1 MSQIDD
7 FLSGRRPQDEETSGS
22 SIDAFLSGGQPQ
34 KKKRERRES
43 QATAGDYARAIESGL
58 AEGIV
63 NLTGGVGTFIQD
75 PAANTLSG
83 VIGASHLADRGI
95 TWLLNKAGVDA
106 EVNPTLQDHARM
118 ASRFAAE
125 SRDAQAN
132 DPTNLPAR
140 AGRYLQED
148 SERAAREIKARDEAT
163 NPELIAQQQNMGQA
177 EGFMDNLAAIKDNP
191 LAFTRM
197 LSRSAPDM
205 ALGVGVGATLHRA
218 GAGLGTVSTAGTL
231 AEAGSSAMQGRQGVY
246 QAVMDLPMDALMQS
260 PRYQEVLKEAGGDRA
275 KARQILANEL
285 ADQVP
290 LLTGA
295 GTAMGTVLTNRLFG
309 GDSTAKTI
317 VGAERM
323 TAKEFGKRTLQD
335 TVEEGVQGV
344 PEDTVQ
350 YGATVQADP
359 NQEYD
364 PGGSLAQNLAAG
376 LAMGAGG
383 HGYGYVRD
391 NMGRLRRSNP
401 AAPAPDEGGSTP
413 AFDGARP
420 TFPPAPAVAA
430 PAAPAPT
437 PAAASPAA
445 TPAADPTARLAE
457 LEILSEQRDLT
468 PAERQETIDLLTAL
482 QDEQDAPQGSEVVAP
497 QAPAVEAPEATGGD
511 GAAAAGVPAEPSAP
525 NVEAAGLEP
534 EREAAKRTNFWT
546 WIGTKGYKPADVKVG
561 TPLHAELKA
570 EFDAL
575 RNGQPLPSKAQP
587 AAPSVD
593 PVAAVTEW
601 RERFPA
607 KPPSGMSEE
616 QLHQFAGERSNAEA
630 QLVQQLEPQ
639 ANGLVLPTATGFG
652 GITQDPSE
660 AGKWRITRFDAAMEP
675 VGHEVYNSAREA
687 IENLLPRFQAPQAKQ
702 AEPILPP
709 MQPQPSVDLQNR
721 DRSRAASLVQM
732 SDIARNPDYMR
743 LGPSRTPDSGAPMV
757 FAVGDQLE
765 AIAPENFGRQ
775 DVAVMSDG
783 QRVPFRYAVVDAT
796 KVNPSNFAD
805 GRQNP
810 EFSSTTPGTIKALN
824 NGRTAGVRAA
834 HEMGTAGEYV
844 AGMQA
849 DEAMHG
855 IPADVIARTP
865 NPMLVRVYSDAANTA
880 NMAAKSQ
887 GQGLG
892 MSPAE
897 LARQDAPLMDSSVL
911 GVYEPGEITSAANR
925 DFVRAFIGKLQ
936 AAGQDVAGM
945 MTGDGQLSQD
955 GRKRIQAALM
965 QAAYGDS
972 DIVEEMFDATDTD
985 LKAIGE
991 ALKTMAG
998 QWANMRDSAK
1008 LGAINPQTD
1017 ITQNLIQ
1024 AIGLIRKARR
1034 DGTMLYDLVNQP
1046 DLMTGETPD
1055 ATTVG
1060 VLRMF
1065 YSGQYMTRAVGKD
1078 KLTKSLSD
1086 YVTAAMATSADPGMF
1101 GDVVTAGEILATIN
1115 PITEGQSDAE
1125 AQPEE
1130 GRGQPAGSGDPGVGA
1145 GEARTAVGRQRAGES
1160 GPGAT
1165 ADRGRESGQDAAPEA
1180 QQQVDQGDPRAE
1192 EGDGAAAARAR
1203 AGQQEGADGRAAA
1216 AEGRAG
1222 AADGQAVKAKKPKN
1236 AANPKS
1242 EPDALPADQVQQ
1254 LERDFRAFPTQIL
1267 NNLLER
1273 GEAAK
1278 LYKAAGVKGASA
1290 FGDLAMDDK
1299 AAAYVKFVQQ
1309 GGKPVENLPK
1319 DYNAWVKSEER
1330 AAEVRRLQSDRVVR
1344 QENGKPFKSKT
1355 SAQQYQERYDLTGT
1369 HEVVAVDGGF
1379 ELRQLSPAAQ
1389 AELKRKAE
1397 GRESYTEAQ
1406 AAVAEEMGIGQTP
1419 DGEWDATDE
1428 QFDEME
1434 RRVQARMRG
1443 EPAEP
1448 KPEQPKQGKAD
1459 PAPAPEPEQVP
1470 AEASRPA
1477 GAGAGDVQ
1485 ADPLKKAV
1493 DSAYRVAN
1501 GYFGRDF
1508 VSRSIQNDWQ
1518 RLLDAA
1524 GKKDVQA
1531 LSDLESKY
1539 RKDEELDGL
1548 GVGTSGAGPGKVK
1561 QARRGAAPIP
1571 RFAREIRQAIV
1582 AELSKNPPN
1591 PNTSAEPVQET
1602 TKTAQQAEAAAKP
1615 AAPAPSPAPAETKA
1629 DARDALTAQENDDV
1643 PGSDVRV
1650 ERDRQEPAPMASRGR
1665 PGAMTEAA
1673 VRQVADTIKARWTQ
1687 APDVVVVQNM
1697 QDMRVP
1703 EAARLEDARQR
1714 AAGATGVPRG
1724 FYHRGTVYL
1733 VADGLKSVTDAA
1745 EALFHEALGHYGLRA
1760 VFGGHGLNAILD
1772 QIAMARPDLM
1782 KPKAKQYGK
1791 DLKVLKQRREV
1802 AEEVLAELS
1811 QVRPDIGFVKRAIA
1825 AIRTWLRQNVPYFKD
1840 LALTDAE
1847 IINSFILPARNW
1859 VERGER
1865 ADGSAPDIRFSRS
1878 TDPSVSGLPD
1888 TIEVDGAQRPT
1899 RNSAGQPIHPTE
1911 EGIRNFWRWF
1921 GSSRVA
1927 DEQGRPLVVYHGTVA
1942 DFDAF
1947 DNAKTGANDRGLW
1960 GRGHYF
1966 SASVDNANS
1975 YALRQGDGAR
1985 LIPSYV
1991 SIKNPLILKTGSDL
2005 VTRLP
2010 DGTNTRDL
2018 IGPNLDGAK
2027 IKQLALDGGH
2037 DGVIQ
2042 IRPNGLIG
2050 DLVAYSPE
2058 QIKSAINRGT
2068 FDAGS
2073 PDIRYSVDAGNAIT
2087 DTASYEPASPEH
2099 QRLADTL
2106 AGRLYR
2112 AYGRAIVL
2120 DAVAPG
2126 SGAVGGRG
2134 RELAAVS
2141 TVARRLFGHEVV
2153 FVRFKGKPLFNGA
2166 MSTAIPDV
2174 LFINA
2179 DATKP
2184 MMAVLGHELLHHL
2197 KRTNDGIYNT
2207 LNDRLNRLKKN
2218 ERDYLHRLEVLYG
2231 RQGAKA
2237 PANWDEE
2244 LNADIVGDFFMDPE
2258 FWADMAKGQPG
2269 LFRRVANAIIKF
2281 LDDVAA
2287 KIADIRPFGTDQY
2300 LTDIAAARAAVADAM
2315 RQFSGAQVGAM
2326 TSQSEGINLS
2336 VSGLPE
2342 TITVDGKQR
2351 PTRNSEGQLIHPTE
2365 EGIRNFWRWFGS
2377 SRVVDEQG
2385 RPLVSRS
2392 SLVAARKSAMLEGR
2406 MDGGSSNTTGNRG
2419 TFDPENPDIRFSRST
2434 LGNTPPTPPQNP
2446 SAWQKLKAKALELT
2460 SQDAIESLIYEYQEK
2475 NIDLKRL
2482 RDHIK
2487 ELGGTITDLNDAY
2500 LGEELYH
2507 KRLAKRTQ
2515 DFLSEELKPLLADMR
2530 ARGVDMPTLERYL
2543 HARHAPEANRVLAER
2558 NPNAQMI
2565 EAGKA
2570 KAQAEVKA
2578 LEVQLQRARAHGTAT
2593 KAIEQALE
2601 QAMAERDRWTGAQAF
2616 KGTDAER
2623 LSLSGMSDAEAAA
2636 FMGGLPAGQKVH
2648 LEALAAR
2655 VDAMQAKTLEA
2666 LEKYGL
2672 MDKATL
2678 DAWRSTYQFYV
2689 PLHRDEAHPDA
2700 VSHPIG
2706 QGFSTKGD
2714 ASKRRTGS
2722 NEKVTNIL
2730 AHIAM
2735 QREAALTRGEKN
2747 RVAKKLYLMA
2757 AQNPDPET
2765 WSVDKPP
2772 MMKTV
2777 DRETGFV
2784 RTTVDPT
2791 YRNKPN
2797 VVMVRIGG
2805 KDHAITFNERNPK
2818 AVRMAQSIKGAD
2830 VGDLNA
2836 FESIMGKATRWLS
2849 SVNTQ
2854 YNPIFGII
2862 NFARD
2867 VQAAI
2872 LQLSTTPLKG
2882 QERAVAAYVPAAL
2895 KGIYA
2900 EVRSRRKGQPRGT
2913 GQWAKLWEDMQDE
2926 GGTTG
2931 YRELF
2936 ITPDERV
2943 QALTK
2948 ELNALERGKASEA
2961 AHAVVDWLSD
2971 YNETMENAVRLAAYK
2986 VALDQGMSKERA
2998 ASLAKNLTVNFNR
3011 RGRQT
3016 ARLGA
3021 YYAFLNAAIQGTTR
3035 MVETLRGPL
3044 GRKIMLGGVV
3054 LGAVNALIGMAMM
3067 GGDDDEEDN
3076 WEKIPDFVKERSL
3089 IVPLGREDYL
3099 AIPMPLGYH
3108 VFPNLGRKAV
3118 EMMMHDDPT
3127 KGVGSHIAEMLRI
3140 TLDAFNPLG
3149 GSENLAQMVTPTPF
3163 DPAVALMMNRDWTG
3177 KPIYREDNSNLDP
3190 TPGHQR
3196 TKDTAS
3202 AFSKAVSEALNK
3214 ITGGTDYQ
3222 PGAVSVTPDQID
3234 YVIGQITGG
3243 LGREILKLENTITA
3257 PLTGDELP
3265 AYKIP
3270 LVGRLYGNTRGPAN
3284 NAELFYE
3291 HVRELNQIENE
3302 IRGRARDGGDVAGY
3316 MAEEPL
3322 SALVG
3327 MGNAA
3332 ENQIRKLRQYRAE
3345 VVRRAEPGYQDEVKR
3360 INEQMGEVMK
3370 MLNQEVRRAKM
3381 EAADAP

>member
-1 MSQIDD
+1 MP
-7 FLSGRRPQDEETSGS
+7 FVFQDEPTS
-22 SIDAFLSGGQPQ
+22 SGGRFVFEDELDPQ
-34 KKKRERRES
+34 KKKK
-43 QATAGDYARAIESGL
+43 
-58 AEGIV
+58 
-63 NLTGGVGTFIQD
+63 
-75 PAANTLSG
+75 
-83 VIGASHLADRGI
+83 RGI
-95 TWLLNKAGVDA
+95 TDVLSDAGTAVWEGAKSTARMVGAAGNTFGGDLADVEDYALRQQLAQEKRPEAVKALTAEIERRKQANPQGGVLDAIRDVGGAMIDNPEGAAQFVIEQAPNSAVALGAGWAGAKLGAAGGAMLGPVGAVVGGIGGFLGGMFLGNTLLETGGKAIDKAEGGFTEAERGEAIREGAVKGGVITTVDAATLGAGNVLSKSLGRAAINAGARAEAQVLADAGVDI
-106 EVNPTLQDHARM
+106 T
-118 ASRFAAE
+118 S
-125 SRDAQAN
+125 
-132 DPTNLPAR
+132 
-140 AGRYLQED
+140 
-148 SERAAREIKARDEAT
+148 RAAIETALAKNPALREAAKSAGEAAAKAASTIGSKAAMAGTGLTMET
-163 NPELIAQQQNMGQA
+163 VG
-177 EGFMDNLAAIKDNP
+177 EGTGEYLGELAATGKADVYD
-191 LAFTRM
+191 AVMEAAAGF
-197 LSRSAPDM
+197 SQSAPEVAWNMRQASGNDLN
-205 ALGVGVGATLHRA
+205 ARNIQRQV
-218 GAGLGTVSTAGTL
+218 AGLT
-231 AEAGSSAMQGRQGVY
+231 
-246 QAVMDLPMDALMQS
+246 
-260 PRYQEVLKEAGGDRA
+260 
-275 KARQILANEL
+275 
-285 ADQVP
+285 
-290 LLTGA
+290 
-295 GTAMGTVLTNRLFG
+295 
-309 GDSTAKTI
+309 
-317 VGAERM
+317 
-323 TAKEFGKRTLQD
+323 
-335 TVEEGVQGV
+335 
-344 PEDTVQ
+344 
-350 YGATVQADP
+350 
-359 NQEYD
+359 
-364 PGGSLAQNLAAG
+364 
-376 LAMGAGG
+376 
-383 HGYGYVRD
+383 
-391 NMGRLRRSNP
+391 P
-401 AAPAPDEGGSTP
+401 AAPS
-413 AFDGARP
+413 
-420 TFPPAPAVAA
+420 PAPAAA
-430 PAAPAPT
+430 PAATAPA

-457 LEILSEQRDLT
+457 LEILAEQRDLT
-468 PAERQETIDLLTAL
+468 PVEQKEAADLLTAMS
-482 QDEQDAPQGSEVVAP
+482 DEQADVPLTDEGKTPAADATLMNEGATPAAEVVPEPVVGPQGGTAQELSPASVAL
-497 QAPAVEAPEATGGD
+497 QAAQIRRREAPGTADPRIDTV
-511 GAAAAGVPAEPSAP
+511 AAQETYLQGIARENPEQARAIAAAFRANPEQFGEAAGVSPEMVGRYASIIERRLALSTQPAQPEPVSQPAQP
-525 NVEAAGLEP
+525 GTTGEGAGVSRP
-534 EREAAKRTNFWT
+534 TQVASDFWSFAKS
-546 WIGTKGYKPADVKVG
+546 KGYKPGDIKVG
-561 TPLHAELKA
+561 TPEHAALKA
-570 EFDAL
+570 EYDAL
-575 RNGQPLPSKAQP
+575 RQGQTAERPPVEPLNNLPDP
-587 AAPSVD
+587 A
-593 PVAAVTEW
+593 
-601 RERFPA
+601 
-607 KPPSGMSEE
+607 
-616 QLHQFAGERSNAEA
+616 
-630 QLVQQLEPQ
+630 
-639 ANGLVLPTATGFG
+639 
-652 GITQDPSE
+652 
-660 AGKWRITRFDAAMEP
+660 
-675 VGHEVYNSAREA
+675 
-687 IENLLPRFQAPQAKQ
+687 
-702 AEPILPP
+702 
-709 MQPQPSVDLQNR
+709 LQNR
-721 DRSRAASLVQM
+721 DRSRAASVVQM

-757 FAVGDQLE
+757 FAVGDDVSRIP
-765 AIAPENFGRQ
+765 AENFGRQ

-783 QRVPFRYAVVDAT
+783 QRVPFRYAVVDASQ
-796 KVNPSNFAD
+796 VNPSHFAD

-810 EFSSTTPGTIKALN
+810 EFASTVAGTIKALN

-834 HEMGTAGEYV
+834 YELGTAGQY
-844 AGMQA
+844 AQDLAA
-849 DEAMHG
+849 DEALHG
-855 IPADVIARTP
+855 VPAEVIARTP
-865 NPMLVRVYSDAANTA
+865 NPMLVRVYSERDNTA
-880 NMAAKSQ
+880 DMAAKSQ
-887 GQGLG
+887 SQALGL
-892 MSPAE
+892 SPAE
-897 LARQDAPLMDSSVL
+897 LARQDAPLLDTTVL
-911 GVYEPGEITSAANR
+911 SVYEPGEITSAANR

-972 DIVEEMFDATDTD
+972 DIVEEMFDSTDTD
-985 LKAIGE
+985 IKAIGE
-991 ALKTMAG
+991 ALKTVAG

-1086 YVTAAMATSADPGMF
+1086 YVNAAMATSADPGMF
-1101 GDVVTAGEILATIN
+1101 GDAVTAGEILATIN

-1160 GPGAT
+1160 GAGVA
-1165 ADRGRESGQDAAPEA
+1165 ADRGSEPGQDAAPEA
-1180 QQQVDQGDPRAE
+1180 RQQVGQGDPRAE
-1192 EGDGAAAARAR
+1192 EGDGAAAARAG

-1222 AADGQAVKAKKPKN
+1222 AADSQAVKAKKPKK
-1236 AANPKS
+1236 AAKPKS

-1254 LERDFRAFPTQIL
+1254 LERDFRTFPTQIL

-1344 QENGKPFKSKT
+1344 QENGKPFKTKT
-1355 SAQQYQERYDLTGT
+1355 SAQQFQERYDLTGT
-1369 HEVVAVDGGF
+1369 HEVKEVEGGF

-1406 AAVAEEMGIGQTP
+1406 AAVAAEMGIGQTP
-1419 DGEWDATDE
+1419 DGEWDVTDE
-1428 QFDEME
+1428 QFDELE
-1434 RRVQARMRG
+1434 RRTQARMRG
-1443 EPAEP
+1443 ETVEPVLTAPTREDVLAQQQRAETAEQRDAREQIRRESEAGAGMFALEMQDGRQDNTGDLFRQAAQEQPSGQQPAEQQSAAEDAP
-1448 KPEQPKQGKAD
+1448 KPEVGERLEGWIKARETEQG
-1459 PAPAPEPEQVP
+1459 VT
-1470 AEASRPA
+1470 
-1477 GAGAGDVQ
+1477 
-1485 ADPLKKAV
+1485 L
-1493 DSAYRVAN
+1493 
-1501 GYFGRDF
+1501 F
-1508 VSRSIQNDWQ
+1508 SRSPEFDAEVDRAIDAGLRDDKQALRQQIDVGIRTPEVLRMLGVEDKPVYTNRNLIAKMHLEHGVPKEQLRDLAGLLENPALVFESDTQ
-1518 RLLDAA
+1518 PGRLLLVTEAVVNGSPVVVAVEPNGSSGRLEVVYLPSMYPRNDAQWKFPQWIRA
-1524 GKKDVQA
+1524 GKLKYADKSRSRLLATTAGLELPGVVQRSVGFTPA
-1531 LSDLESKY
+1531 KYMTESD
-1539 RKDEELDGL
+1539 RPQAGL
-1548 GVGTSGAGPGKVK
+1548 
-1561 QARRGAAPIP
+1561 
-1571 RFAREIRQAIV
+1571 
-1582 AELSKNPPN
+1582 
-1591 PNTSAEPVQET
+1591 
-1602 TKTAQQAEAAAKP
+1602 
-1615 AAPAPSPAPAETKA
+1615 
-1629 DARDALTAQENDDV
+1629 
-1643 PGSDVRV
+1643 
-1650 ERDRQEPAPMASRGR
+1650 SRGR
-1665 PGAMTEAA
+1665 AGGMTESA
-1673 VRQVADTIKARWTQ
+1673 VRQVADTITSRWTQ
-1687 APDVVVVQNM
+1687 APTVVVVPNM

-1703 EAARLEDARQR
+1703 EAARQEDARQR

-1724 FYHRGTVYL
+1724 FYHRGAVYL
-1733 VADGLKSVTDAA
+1733 VADGLGSVRDVA
-1745 EALFHEALGHYGLRA
+1745 ETLFHEALGHYGLRA
-1760 VFGGHGLNAILD
+1760 VFGSALDGILD
-1772 QIAMARPDLM
+1772 QIAVARPDLM
-1782 KPKAKQYGK
+1782 RPKAKEYGK

-1802 AEEVLAELS
+1802 AEEVLAEMAQTKPEL
-1811 QVRPDIGFVKRAIA
+1811 GFVKRAIA
-1825 AIRTWLRQNVPYFKD
+1825 AIRTWLRQNVPAFKD

-1847 IINSFILPARNW
+1847 IINNFILPARGW

-1865 ADGSAPDIRFSRS
+1865 AMRPGSQIALSRS
-1878 TDPSVSGLPD
+1878 AMKSVTANIDRGLAALAKQPGANAWVV
-1888 TIEVDGAQRPT
+1888 TGYEVDPDRAAAGRATAALTTSAASRTRDGEGAGSNGIIAPGAD
-1899 RNSAGQPIHPTE
+1899 AGNTMLSRTQSQTDTPE
-1911 EGIRNFWRWF
+1911 FKRWF
-1921 GSSRVA
+1921 GDS
-1927 DEQGRPLVVYHGTVA
+1927 
-1942 DFDAF
+1942 
-1947 DNAKTGANDRGLW
+1947 K
-1960 GRGHYF
+1960 
-1966 SASVDNANS
+1966 
-1975 YALRQGDGAR
+1975 
-1985 LIPSYV
+1985 
-1991 SIKNPLILKTGSDL
+1991 
-2005 VTRLP
+2005 
-2010 DGTNTRDL
+2010 
-2018 IGPNLDGAK
+2018 
-2027 IKQLALDGGH
+2027 
-2037 DGVIQ
+2037 
-2042 IRPNGLIG
+2042 
-2050 DLVAYSPE
+2050 
-2058 QIKSAINRGT
+2058 
-2068 FDAGS
+2068 
-2073 PDIRYSVDAGNAIT
+2073 
-2087 DTASYEPASPEH
+2087 
-2099 QRLADTL
+2099 
-2106 AGRLYR
+2106 
-2112 AYGRAIVL
+2112 
-2120 DAVAPG
+2120 
-2126 SGAVGGRG
+2126 
-2134 RELAAVS
+2134 
-2141 TVARRLFGHEVV
+2141 
-2153 FVRFKGKPLFNGA
+2153 
-2166 MSTAIPDV
+2166 
-2174 LFINA
+2174 
-2179 DATKP
+2179 
-2184 MMAVLGHELLHHL
+2184 
-2197 KRTNDGIYNT
+2197 
-2207 LNDRLNRLKKN
+2207 
-2218 ERDYLHRLEVLYG
+2218 
-2231 RQGAKA
+2231 
-2237 PANWDEE
+2237 
-2244 LNADIVGDFFMDPE
+2244 
-2258 FWADMAKGQPG
+2258 
-2269 LFRRVANAIIKF
+2269 
-2281 LDDVAA
+2281 
-2287 KIADIRPFGTDQY
+2287 
-2300 LTDIAAARAAVADAM
+2300 
-2315 RQFSGAQVGAM
+2315 
-2326 TSQSEGINLS
+2326 
-2336 VSGLPE
+2336 
-2342 TITVDGKQR
+2342 
-2351 PTRNSEGQLIHPTE
+2351 
-2365 EGIRNFWRWFGS
+2365 
-2377 SRVVDEQG
+2377 VVDEQG
-2385 RPLVSRS
+2385 RPLVMYHGTAGDISVFRPN
-2392 SLVAARKSAMLEGR
+2392 SLGLIFTTPDVNEANAFAFGSGANVLPVYVNAEKPFDPFNEDHLEAIGAYPEDNLWDSANVENEGVIAKIKAAGFDGFYVKDRGSEQMNLAVFRPEQIKSA
-2406 MDGGSSNTTGNRG
+2406 TGNRG

-2446 SAWQKLKAKALELT
+2446 NAWQKLKAKALELT
-2460 SQDAIESLIYEYQEK
+2460 SPDAIESLIYEYQDK

-2570 KAQAEVKA
+2570 KARAEVKA
-2578 LEVQLQRARAHGTAT
+2578 LEVQLQRARAQGAAT

-2601 QAMAERDRWTGAQAF
+2601 QALAERDRWTGAQAF
-2616 KGTDAER
+2616 KGTEAER

-2636 FMGGLPAGQKVH
+2636 FMGGLPAGQRVH
-2648 LEALAAR
+2648 LDALAAR
-2655 VDAMQAKTLEA
+2655 VDAMQAKTLEV

-2757 AQNPDPET
+2757 AQNPDPEI

-2836 FESIMGKATRWLS
+2836 FESIMGKATRWLA

-2943 QALTK
+2943 KALTK
-2948 ELNALERGKASEA
+2948 ELNALERGKVSEA

-3044 GRKIMLGGVV
+3044 GRKIMLGGVM

-3067 GGDDDEEDN
+3067 GGDDDEDDN

-3149 GSENLAQMVTPTPF
+3149 GSENLVQMVTPTPF

-3222 PGAVSVTPDQID
+3222 PGAISWTPDQID

-3243 LGREILKLENTITA
+3243 LGREILKLENSITA

-3345 VVRRAEPGYQDEVKR
+3345 VVRRAAPGYQDEVKR

-3370 MLNQEVRRAKM
+3370 LINQEVRRAKQ
-3381 EAADAP
+3381 EARQ